1 MRIAYFFPMLLIIV
15 SAFACVSHDKSNA
28 NAEIPDTTFSSI
40 QKAVFHESCSAPSCH
55 GSGAKGGL
63 SLLAGESYT
72 QLAGVPSTLDKKNF
86 PPFLRVKPGHPDSS
100 FLLVKLTAP
109 DSSQGEIMPKGSDRL
124 SRSQIDAIRR
134 WILAGAPNN

>member
-1 MRIAYFFPMLLIIV
+1 MRVAPFFPILLIII
-15 SAFACVSHDKSNA
+15 SAFACTSRDKSNR

-40 QKAVFHESCSAPSCH
+40 QKIIFHQTCNTPSCH

-63 SLLAGESYT
+63 SLLAGESYQ
-72 QLAGVPSTLDKKNF
+72 QLVGVRSTLDKKNF
-86 PPFLRVKPGHPDSS
+86 SPLLRVNPGYPDSS

-124 SRSQIDAIRR
+124 NQSQIDVIRR
-134 WILAGAPNN
+134 WILAGAPND